1 MTARMSDVVPQPE
14 DLRDGEFLAL
24 FEEAKLQELSHR
36 AHVRMAWLILREDGK
51 DLGTRRILDGLRRLT
66 VALNAV
72 DKFHHTMTIFW
83 IHVVD
88 QALRRTPEVDE
99 LDAFLAR
106 NPHLLRS
113 ALPFD
118 YYGRDRLMAEDARKA
133 WIAPDLQP
141 LP

>member
-1 MTARMSDVVPQPE
+1 MSEPQPQAE
-14 DLRDGEFLAL
+14 DLRDGEFLAF
-24 FEEAKLQELSHR
+24 FEEAKLTELSHR
-36 AHVRMAWLILREDGK
+36 SHIRMAWLILREDGR
-51 DLGTRRILDGLRRLT
+51 DLGTPRILDGLKRLT

-113 ALPFD
+113 GLPFD
-118 YYGRDRLMAEDARKA
+118 FYGKDRLMADDARRA
-133 WIAPDLQP
+133 WIAPDLKP